1 MTLLFKKKKEK
12 QNKKNET
19 KKFGKKNGKE
29 LNQPE
34 KEATIPIENCG
45 EIYFEFLEWRRS
57 KISKLLLKFI
67 YRAYWLANCPY
78 CFEKDLFIKLFG

>member
-1 MTLLFKKKKEK
+1 MKQINLKKKMV
-12 QNKKNET
+12 KK
-19 KKFGKKNGKE
+19 
-29 LNQPE
+29 LNQLE

-45 EIYFEFLEWRRS
+45 EICFEFLEWRRS

-67 YRAYWLANCPY
+67 YRAYWLANCLY